1 VTLQGGADIGV
12 RAAAWDRRMAKA
24 KKEAPEAPAEG
35 AEGAE
40 KPAKKKRG
48 LVKTLLMFGLPV
60 LLVLGGAAYFFLFMG
75 GEEVAEGEH
84 GAEHAEA
91 APPPVF
97 VDLPDMLVNLTAAGG
112 ERAILKLVVALEVK
126 DAEVAAAIDPVMPRV
141 IDNFQV
147 FLRELRVED
156 LSGSAGMFRLKEELV
171 RRVNLAVAP
180 SQVSDVLF
188 KEMLIQ

>member
-1 VTLQGGADIGV
+1 
-12 RAAAWDRRMAKA
+12 MAKA
-24 KKEAPEAPAEG
+24 KKEAAEAPAEG

-84 GAEHAEA
+84 GAEHAA
-91 APPPVF
+91 AGPPPVF

>member
-1 VTLQGGADIGV
+1 MSAPFHGI
-12 RAAAWDRRMAKA
+12 AAMAKA
-24 KKEAPEAPAEG
+24 KEKAPEEAADGAAEGGEAPP
-35 AEGAE
+35 
-40 KPAKKKRG
+40 KKKRS
-48 LVKTLLMFGLPV
+48 LVKMGLFFGLPI

-75 GEEVAEGEH
+75 GEEPAEGEA
-84 GAEHAEA
+84 GAEHAE

-112 ERAILKLVVALEVK
+112 ERAILKLVVALEVA
-126 DAEVAAAIDPVMPRV
+126 DAEAAAKIDPVMPRV

-180 SQVSDVLF
+180 VHVKDVLF

>member
-1 VTLQGGADIGV
+1 
-12 RAAAWDRRMAKA
+12 MAKA
-24 KKEAPEAPAEG
+24 KEKAPETPAEGEG
-35 AEGAE
+35 AEGAAP
-40 KPAKKKRG
+40 KKKKRG
-48 LVKTLLMFGLPV
+48 LVMTLIMFGLPV
-60 LLVLGGAAYFFLFMG
+60 LVIAGAAYFLLLSG
-75 GEEVAEGEH
+75 GEEEAAAEGEH
-84 GAEHAEA
+84 GAAHAA
-91 APPPVF
+91 AGPPPVF
-97 VDLPDMLVNLTAAGG
+97 VTLPDMLVNLTAAGG

-180 SQVSDVLF
+180 VEVRDVLF

>member
-1 VTLQGGADIGV
+1 
-12 RAAAWDRRMAKA
+12 MAKA
-24 KKEAPEAPAEG
+24 KEKAPEGAPEGEG
-35 AEGAE
+35 AEGAAP
-40 KPAKKKRG
+40 KKKKRS
-48 LVKTLLMFGLPV
+48 LMKTLLFFGLPAV
-60 LLVLGGAAYFFLFMG
+60 LVLAGAAYFFLLSG
-75 GEEVAEGEH
+75 GEEETAEGEH
-84 GAEHAEA
+84 GAAHAEA
-91 APPPVF
+91 GPPPTF

-112 ERAILKLVVALEVK
+112 ERAVLKLVVALEVK
-126 DAEVAAAIDPVMPRV
+126 DPETAAAIEPVMPRV

-180 SQVSDVLF
+180 TEVRDVLF

>member
-1 VTLQGGADIGV
+1 MGL
-12 RAAAWDRRMAKA
+12 RRHWDYHMAKA
-24 KKEAPEAPAEG
+24 KKEAEAPAEG
-35 AEGAE
+35 ADGAE

-48 LVKTLLMFGLPV
+48 LVMTLVMFGLPA
-60 LLVLGGAAYFFLFMG
+60 LLVLGGAAYFFLLSG
-75 GEEVAEGEH
+75 GEEPAEGEH

-91 APPPVF
+91 GPPPVF

-112 ERAILKLVVALEVK
+112 ERAVLKLVVALEVK

-180 SQVSDVLF
+180 SEVRDVLF